1 MLAMMLIIS
10 PLLAVVALIA
20 IPLSLVVTTVI
31 AKRSQPK
38 FIAQWRST
46 GELNAQVEETYT
58 GHSLVKVFGR
68 QKEAEQRFDAK
79 NDELY
84 QSSSARSSSPASS
97 CRR

>member
-1 MLAMMLIIS
+1 MMLIIS

-20 IPLSLVVTTVI
+20 IPLSSVLTHGI

-68 QKEAEQRFDAK
+68 QKEVEQRFRRQERRA
-79 NDELY
+79 LPVVL
-84 QSSSARSSSPASS
+84 RRVSSSPA
-97 CRR
+97 